1 MDMPVP
7 RRERRMQRQFAVEHR
22 KPDQDGET
30 GIDASEEEKRPEAI
44 GQQDGP
50 VVGA

>member
-7 RRERRMQRQFAVEHR
+7 RRERRMQRQFAMEYR
-22 KPDQDGET
+22 KPDQDGEA
-30 GIDASEEEKRPEAI
+30 GIDASEEEERPEAI
-44 GQQDGP
+44 GQQGRP